1 MTLDMTSQELGR
13 LLDSL
18 ARLPYGLEV
27 VDQREH
33 ALQSA
38 GLALAD
44 GWDDEMVLACAL
56 HDIGRAPAVAATFE
70 GIAHEVA
77 GDRVVSALIG
87 SRAGTLV
94 GGHVAA
100 KRYLVSVPGYALS
113 AASVASLAAQGGP
126 MTDAERAAFEALP
139 LFSEMLTLRRYDDA
153 AKVPGAAAP
162 SVTDVVGIYVRMR
175 SKRC

>member
-1 MTLDMTSQELGR
+1 MMLDMTSQEVGR

-27 VDQREH
+27 VDQRAH

-56 HDIGRAPAVAATFE
+56 HDVGRAPAVAAAFE

-94 GGHVAA
+94 GEHVAA
-100 KRYLVSVPGYALS
+100 KRYLVSDPSYVLS
-113 AASVASLAAQGGP
+113 PASVASLAMQGGP
-126 MTDAERAAFEALP
+126 MTAGERAAFEALP
-139 LFSEMLTLRRYDDA
+139 LFSEILALRRYDDA

-162 SVTDVVGIYVRMR
+162 SVADVVEIYARIR
-175 SKRC
+175 SRKC